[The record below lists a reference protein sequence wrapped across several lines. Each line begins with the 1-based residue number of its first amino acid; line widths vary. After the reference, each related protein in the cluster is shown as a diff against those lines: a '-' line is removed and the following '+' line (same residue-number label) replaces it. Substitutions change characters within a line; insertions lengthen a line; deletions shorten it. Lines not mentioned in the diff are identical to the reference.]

1 SLSGKHVS
9 FPDLKLH
16 IPGVEVS
23 ALRVEEESSLVGKTL
38 AQTDLRRKFGVT
50 VVAIRRDSQILSNPD
65 GDMQIR
71 AGDVLL
77 VLGSPEKI
85 ASVTGLFYP

>member
-1 SLSGKHVS
+1 
-9 FPDLKLH
+9 
-16 IPGVEVS
+16 VEVS
-23 ALRVEEESSLVGKTL
+23 ALRIEENSPLVGKTL

-50 VVAIRRDSQILSNPD
+50 VVAIRRNSQILSNPD
-65 GDMQIR
+65 GDSQIR

-85 ASVTGLFYP
+85 AAVSGLFYP